1 MARLISLSV
10 LLTLIVV
17 LGITFFRVIAPFL
30 LPLFLAGVVA
40 VLSQPL
46 FLYFVRRTKGRIRL
60 AAGLSTGVVVAALL
74 IPIVAGTVLGS
85 LQLYTFAVRIADKQT
100 WDELLPTSGAEAK
113 SAPARFIQ
121 GSVDF
126 INQFLAQDQKLT
138 AEQLREQAQLRLR
151 EGLKKLGDRSL
162 GIAGGTL
169 DFVTSSVAVVATA
182 VLEMLIFVVA
192 LYYFY
197 ADGTALLAATESL
210 IPVQADYQRQLLNQ
224 FARVVRAV
232 VMATFMAALVQGVA
246 TTLALW
252 LTGFENLFI
261 LFILATVASLI
272 PMAGAWLI
280 WGPCAVILVARGQVG
295 AAVLLA
301 VYGVAVVGMIDNVV
315 RTYVLRSDT
324 KLHPLL
330 ALISVLGGLQVL
342 GLWGVFIGP
351 IVASCLHALVKIFN
365 LELVELSRERLA
377 QRTLP
382 ALAAGAESAAA
393 ALNPDSSLE
402 GSLPSGDGVAA
413 AQEARRQERPQPS
426 ASSAGVAGPTAA
438 PASRHRT
445 KKKRR
450 R

>member
-60 AAGLSTGVVVAALL
+60 AAGLATGVVVAALL
-74 IPIVAGTVLGS
+74 LPLVVGTVLGS
-85 LQLYTFAVRIADKQT
+85 LQLYSFAVRVADKQT
-100 WDELLPTSGAEAK
+100 WDELLPSSGAEAR
-113 SAPARFIQ
+113 SGPARFIQ

-126 INQFLAQDQKLT
+126 VNRFLPQDRQMTPEK
-138 AEQLREQAQLRLR
+138 LREQAQLKLR

-169 DFVTSSVAVVATA
+169 DFVTGTVAVVATA

-197 ADGTALLAATESL
+197 ADGTALLAATETL

-224 FARVVRAV
+224 FAKVVRAV

-252 LTGFENLFI
+252 LAGFENLFI

-315 RTYVLRSDT
+315 RTYVLKSDT

-351 IVASCLHALVKIFN
+351 IVASCLHALIKIFN
-365 LELVELSRERLA
+365 LELVEFSRER
-377 QRTLP
+377 RTLP
-382 ALAAGAESAAA
+382 ALAAAAESAAA
-393 ALNPDSSLE
+393 VLKPESSP
-402 GSLPSGDGVAA
+402 GSPPASGDGKQNQSPQGEHRPQGAVAPAA
-413 AQEARRQERPQPS
+413 A
-426 ASSAGVAGPTAA
+426 AGATTA
-438 PASRHRT
+438 PVGRHGG

>member
-60 AAGLSTGVVVAALL
+60 AAGLATGVVVAALL
-74 IPIVAGTVLGS
+74 VPLVVGTVLGS
-85 LQLYTFAVRIADKQT
+85 LQLYSFAVRVADKQT
-100 WDELLPTSGAEAK
+100 WDELLSASGGEAQ
-113 SAPARFIQ
+113 SAPVRFIQ

-126 INQFLAQDQKLT
+126 INRFLPQDRHVTPEK
-138 AEQLREQAQLRLR
+138 LREQAQLKLR
-151 EGLKKLGDRSL
+151 EGLKGLGDRSL
-162 GIAGGTL
+162 GIAGGTI
-169 DFVTSSVAVVATA
+169 DFVTGTVAVVATA
-182 VLEMLIFVVA
+182 VLEILIFVVA

-224 FARVVRAV
+224 FAKVVRAV

-252 LTGFENLFI
+252 LAGFENLFI

-351 IVASCLHALVKIFN
+351 IVASCLHALIKIFN

-382 ALAAGAESAAA
+382 AVADSIATALKPHLSA
-393 ALNPDSSLE
+393 D
-402 GSLPSGDGVAA
+402 GSAPSGDGAGGK
-413 AQEARRQERPQPS
+413 ESPRGEDRPQ
-426 ASSAGVAGPTAA
+426 TAVISVGATGGTTA
-438 PASRHRT
+438 PPRHRG

-450 R
+450 H

>member
-60 AAGLSTGVVVAALL
+60 AAGLATGIVVAALL
-74 IPIVAGTVLGS
+74 VPLVAGTVLGS
-85 LQLYTFAVRIADKQT
+85 LQLYSFAVKVADKQT
-100 WDELLPTSGAEAK
+100 WDELLPTSGEEAQ
-113 SAPARFIQ
+113 SGPARFIQ

-126 INQFLAQDQKLT
+126 VNRFLPQERQVTPEK
-138 AEQLREQAQLRLR
+138 LREQAQLKLR
-151 EGLKKLGDRSL
+151 EGLKGLGDRSL
-162 GIAGGTL
+162 GIAGGTI
-169 DFVTSSVAVVATA
+169 DFVTGTVAIVATA
-182 VLEMLIFVVA
+182 VLQMLIFVVA

-224 FARVVRAV
+224 FAKVVRAV

-246 TTLALW
+246 TTFALW
-252 LTGFENLFI
+252 LAGFENLFI

-315 RTYVLRSDT
+315 RTYVLKSDT

-330 ALISVLGGLQVL
+330 AFISVLGGLQVL

-351 IVASCLHALVKIFN
+351 IVASCLHALIKIFN

-377 QRTLP
+377 QRP
-382 ALAAGAESAAA
+382 PPVLAAAAEPAAA
-393 ALNPDSSLE
+393 ALNPVSLTD
-402 GSLPSGDGVAA
+402 GSPPSGDGSAKKAQGVEERPPASVAA
-413 AQEARRQERPQPS
+413 VGTAGATSAR
-426 ASSAGVAGPTAA
+426 
-438 PASRHRT
+438 ASRHRG